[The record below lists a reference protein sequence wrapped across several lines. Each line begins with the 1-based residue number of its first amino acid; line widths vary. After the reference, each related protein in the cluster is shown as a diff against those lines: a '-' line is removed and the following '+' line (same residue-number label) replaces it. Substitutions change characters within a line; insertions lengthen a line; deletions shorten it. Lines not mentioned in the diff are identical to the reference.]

1 MKPRQFSTSCSSTCQ
16 TRHCKLA
23 AAQPRHLTITKK
35 WRTAI
40 SPLKWRGCSAPRL
53 AFDKLLSTSLLQYV
67 PNKTR
72 QTRRC
77 STSPLDNSK
86 KWRTAF
92 SPLKWRRCS
101 APRPAFDKLLATSL
115 LQHVA
120 FNIDTASSQLQPCS
134 STSLARRLSPPPNKT
149 LQSQC
154 NMKASRLRL
163 AVALQKKQQLE
174 QYSNDAQR
182 TRTQGGGESEQRKRI
197 TAIEIASG

>member
-1 MKPRQFSTSCSSTCQ
+1 LTSSW
-16 TRHCKLA
+16 
-23 AAQPRHLTITKK
+23 QPR
-35 WRTAI
+35 
-40 SPLKWRGCSAPRL
+40 CS
-53 AFDKLLSTSLLQYV
+53 KYV
-67 PNKTR
+67 PNKTL
-72 QTRRC
+72 QTRC

-86 KWRTAF
+86 KRRTAI
-92 SPLKWRRCS
+92 SPLKWRGCS

-134 STSLARRLSPPPNKT
+134 STSLARRLSPPSNKT

-154 NMKASRLRL
+154 NMKT
-163 AVALQKKQQLE
+163 QLE